1 MTAATN
7 LKVLLIEDDDAHA
20 KIISRHL
27 NQLDDEKI
35 NLTRAITLNQGIQ
48 QLLVEPF
55 QVVLLDLRLP
65 DSDIGE
71 TLRRTVKKC
80 PDVPIIVLSSI
91 EDKILA
97 RKMVQEGAQDYL
109 CKSDLSGE
117 LLTRAI
123 YYSMERK
130 RNETALKE
138 SETRKAKIIES
149 SLDCIITMDEDGN
162 IVEFNSAAERTF
174 GYRREEV
181 VGKSLA
187 EHIIPPRLREQHR
200 KGLIHLKNSGTG
212 PVLGKR
218 IELSGL
224 KKDGTEFPV
233 ELSVTFLKLSGHYIF
248 TGFLRD
254 ITEQKRAA
262 DELRAAK
269 EAAEA
274 ANQAKSSFLA
284 NMSHEIRTPLG
295 AVLGFSELLIS
306 TELKQSDKANFVAAI
321 KRNGELLSKIIN
333 DILDLSKVEAGK
345 MEVDVKEVALSEI
358 LSDTQTLLEAQAV
371 GKGISL
377 HFSYDSAIPSIIR
390 TDPLRLKQILLNIV
404 GNAIK
409 FTEKG
414 DVQVHITLTPP
425 DAQQRQKLSFIVK
438 DSGRGIAKND
448 VAKLFAP
455 FSQVDIS
462 TKRKFGGTGLGLIL
476 SRHLANLLGGEVEL
490 TQSEVGKG
498 STFTITIDPGGLA
511 TNQFKQLNHE
521 INSSLDFRHRLDGIR
536 VLLADDSSDN
546 QILVSKILRM
556 AGATVEVVA
565 NGREA
570 VEKARKEKYD
580 VLLMDLQM
588 PIMDGY
594 EATAEL
600 RKTGFQIPI
609 VALTAHA
616 LIEEKQRCL
625 ASGFDDHISKPVD
638 RSLLLERVARFSKI
652 TRQ

>member
-1 MTAATN
+1 MAAASD

-27 NQLDDEKI
+27 KQLDDETV
-35 NLTRAITLNQGIQ
+35 NLTRATTLNQGLQ
-48 QLLVEPF
+48 RLLGEPF

-71 TLRRTVKKC
+71 TLYNTIEKC

-91 EDKILA
+91 EDKKLA

-109 CKSDLSGE
+109 CKADLSRE
-117 LLTRAI
+117 LLVRAI

-130 RNETALKE
+130 RNEAALKE

-162 IVEFNSAAERTF
+162 VIEFNSAAEKTF
-174 GYRREEV
+174 GYRREEI

-187 EHIIPPRLREQHR
+187 EHIIPPRLREQHHN
-200 KGLIHLKNSGTG
+200 GLIRLKNSGTG
-212 PVLGKR
+212 PILGKR
-218 IELSGL
+218 IELSGM
-224 KKDGTEFPV
+224 KKDGSEFPV
-233 ELSVTFLKLSGHYIF
+233 EISVTFLKLSGHYIF

-254 ITEQKRAA
+254 ITEQKKSA

-274 ANQAKSSFLA
+274 ANHAKSSFLA

-306 TELKQSDKANFVAAI
+306 PEIKESDKANFTAAI

-345 MEVDVKEVALSEI
+345 METDIKEVALSEI
-358 LSDTQTLLEAQAV
+358 LSDTQTLLEVQAV
-371 GKGISL
+371 NKGISL
-377 HFSYDSAIPSIIR
+377 HFSYGDAIPSIIR

-414 DVQVHITLTPP
+414 SVQVRISMVT
-425 DAQQRQKLSFIVK
+425 DSRQRQKLSFVVK
-438 DSGRGIAKND
+438 DSGKGIAKD
-448 VAKLFAP
+448 DIIKLFAP

-490 TQSEVGKG
+490 TKSEVGKG
-498 STFTITIDPGGLA
+498 STFTITIDPGGVA
-511 TNQFKQLNHE
+511 ASQFKQLDRDAQ
-521 INSSLDFRHRLDGIR
+521 SPPDLRHRLDGIR

-600 RKTGFQIPI
+600 RKIGFQTPI

-638 RSLLLERVARFSKI
+638 RSLLLERVAHFSK
-652 TRQ
+652 TT